1 MNKWKKINNF
11 VQTQNNITEKIY
23 NYDENEYEKKKC
35 KKINK

>member
-23 NYDENEYEKKKC
+23 NYDENEYEKKNV
-35 KKINK
+35 KK